1 MLRVNMNE
9 NVTVHKA
16 PERQAAVQGQ
26 LSTGRVVGQ
35 NRATIQ
41 KPGQMAGVSST
52 TFRRAIP
59 PHSET
64 VHSRTVGRT
73 ADSSSEAASARRP
86 NRSEITIQPWQFK
99 EQVNDAVR
107 QLCDDRD
114 RNKPDSLSFCLRVVD
129 TYKTLTKRLGSMKDH
144 WKRDIYESCRR
155 YVISEMRALYHENQD
170 EILKFFHDQA
180 AAGRAWIYADK
191 LDKVGQGF
199 NEIELNAC
207 NAENSKVLARIW
219 DLYLSEDLK
228 YLEYLK
234 GFSNV
239 SYSAQRTVTNIQW
252 LTGTWSPSYQL
263 ALMSNEKRSEILA
276 QAQSLYKEVICSDVD
291 HSDADKKT
299 EDVIHKATDAMMESR
314 MHHDRLF
321 EQFNKLRSHLNTEKK
336 SEYYIGSTRDCK
348 RIDHLRKSSSLYEE
362 CKRLV
367 NDPDTV
373 LFKELVDLIAPIVNE
388 VQDGLK
394 KGVYDNDRKLKE
406 EALLL
411 VGNLEEESWFGREYK
426 DPHSGCM
433 QSQSTVIPAEQEHE
447 VFHARLHQLFAML
460 KNETATTDDYI
471 TVLKQIKQLRDDLEG
486 NLGKIS
492 EKKLVLIQQRMK
504 RAETMAYAASFAPII
519 DEYKQYSQSPS
530 CRGVEQKYAAMYCHK
545 DKIIKLSPYTFVL
558 HGHKSLTCWQYAASC
573 AWDHDLE
580 RLRHQTSFSEDDV
593 NNLLDLKDAAPN
605 LPLRQIESHLLT
617 TLTNLFRFMLQ
628 ANPGTAL
635 IEKVTKLSEW
645 IDDLDRQHH
654 KISQTL
660 REYNEEWREKYIG
673 KAGERATISSGTLA
687 TRMPSSVRPGIL
699 GAFPKAFDCH
709 SRTRRQ
715 DVPHMQQSLI
725 PLPCPG
731 VPTPTPGG
739 ASWRP
744 ESSIPCRTPVA
755 QSAAGSRP
763 FLPPWLINRPF
774 LPRIPAPACNRAD
787 FRRPP
792 VCGQIRPRWRQA
804 ESRQQYEPR
813 RSAMPFEGY
822 RSRYPSSS
830 NIW

>member
-1 MLRVNMNE
+1 MFRVNMNE
-9 NVTVHKA
+9 NVTIHKA
-16 PERQAAVQGQ
+16 PERQAVVQGK

-35 NRATIQ
+35 NPVTAWT
-41 KPGQMAGVSST
+41 PGQMAGASST
-52 TFRRAIP
+52 SWRAIP
-59 PHSET
+59 PHSEA
-64 VHSRTVGRT
+64 VHSRAVKRT
-73 ADSSSEAASARRP
+73 ADFSTEAASARRP
-86 NRSEITIQPWQFK
+86 NRSEITTQPWQFK

-107 QLCDDRD
+107 QLCDERN
-114 RNKPDSLSFCLRVVD
+114 RNKPDNLSFCLSVVD
-129 TYKTLTKRLGSMKDH
+129 TYKTLTKHLGSMKDH
-144 WKRDIYESCRR
+144 WKRNIYESCRR
-155 YVISEMRALYHENQD
+155 HVISEMRALYHENQD

-191 LDKVGQGF
+191 LDKVAQGF
-199 NEIELNAC
+199 NEIEHNAC

-239 SYSAQRTVTNIQW
+239 SYSAKRTVTNIGW
-252 LTGTWSPSYQL
+252 LTGTWSPSYHL

-299 EDVIHKATDAMMESR
+299 EDVIHKATDAMMENR

-321 EQFNKLRSHLNTEKK
+321 EQLNKLRSHLNTEKK

-362 CKRLV
+362 YKRLV

-447 VFHARLHQLFAML
+447 VFHTRLHQLFAML
-460 KNETATTDDYI
+460 KNETATIDDYI

-492 EKKLVLIQQRMK
+492 EKKLAPIQQRMK
-504 RAETMAYAASFAPII
+504 QAETMAYAASFAPII
-519 DEYKQYSQSPS
+519 EEYKQYPRSPS

-545 DKIIKLSPYTFVL
+545 DRIIKLSPYTFVL
-558 HGHKSLTCWQYAASC
+558 HGHKSLMCWQYAASC
-573 AWDHDLE
+573 AWYHDLE

-645 IDDLDRQHH
+645 IDDLDWQHH
-654 KISQTL
+654 KISQIL
-660 REYNEEWREKYIG
+660 QEYNEEWREKYIG
-673 KAGERATISSGTLA
+673 KAGERATISSGTSA
-687 TRMPSSVRPGIL
+687 TRMPSSVHPGIL

-715 DVPHMQQSLI
+715 DVPHMQQSSI

-744 ESSIPCRTPVA
+744 ESSIPCRTPVV

-763 FLPPWLINRPF
+763 FPPPWLINRPF

-792 VCGQIRPRWRQA
+792 VCGQCGQIQPWA
-804 ESRQQYEPR
+804 SQQQHEPR
-813 RSAMPFEGY
+813 RSAMPFEEY
-822 RSRYPSSS
+822 RSGYSSS
-830 NIW
+830 SHTW